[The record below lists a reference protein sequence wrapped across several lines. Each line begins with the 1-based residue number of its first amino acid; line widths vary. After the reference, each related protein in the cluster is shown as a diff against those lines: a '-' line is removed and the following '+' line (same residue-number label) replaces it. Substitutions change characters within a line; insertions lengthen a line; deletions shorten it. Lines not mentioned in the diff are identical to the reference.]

1 MTSQAIWSFR
11 WDYTL
16 GDVIS
21 MDSATLQAP
30 SGGKLGGSTDK
41 KGPTTILCKTE
52 KGSTKKSYVPSV
64 CGYSCFIYS

>member
-1 MTSQAIWSFR
+1 
-11 WDYTL
+11 
-16 GDVIS
+16 

-52 KGSTKKSYVPSV
+52 KGSTKRAMFPVFV
-64 CGYSCFIYS
+64 DTAVLFIHNNLGLCCLFAVKQSRLW

>member
-1 MTSQAIWSFR
+1 
-11 WDYTL
+11 
-16 GDVIS
+16 